1 MHNYKLLS
9 ARRFSAGACALTTVR
24 CRCYHVNTHISAK
37 SGFGN
42 LDLNYRRE
50 RFLESCKHPMASNGR
65 PKRATLNDVAKAAGV
80 SYQTV
85 SRVINGS
92 PQVSIKT
99 RRRVMQEIQTLGF
112 QPNRAAQALAK
123 RRTST
128 LEVISFGLGYFGPA
142 QMLTSVERA
151 AKALGYKTMFSTSDD
166 MSPDDL
172 YTLGGELA
180 GLVDGV
186 IIISPVSASDSAQIA
201 QAFRGLPVIQV
212 GNRLG
217 DLGPSVVI
225 DQGYGIALAVQHLLK
240 LGHRRIA
247 EIAGPLH
254 WGDLRSPE
262 FKVGNG
268 PLHWYDAEER
278 HDGWL
283 STLQANGLDTRM
295 VVSGDWSA
303 MSGYE
308 AMQQLLSSDLEFSA
322 VVAGNDQMAIGAMR
336 ALRERGLG
344 IPGDISMVGFD
355 DIPEAAYFE
364 PPLTTVRQDFV
375 GLGKQSVEY
384 LIQMIES
391 PDTPPHQRVLQ
402 PALVTR
408 NSTRAV

>member
-1 MHNYKLLS
+1 MS
-9 ARRFSAGACALTTVR
+9 SDA
-24 CRCYHVNTHISAK
+24 
-37 SGFGN
+37 
-42 LDLNYRRE
+42 
-50 RFLESCKHPMASNGR
+50 R

-92 PQVSIKT
+92 PQVSSKT

-112 QPNRAAQALAK
+112 RPNRAAQALAK
-123 RRTST
+123 RRTFT
-128 LEVISFGLGYFGPA
+128 LEVISFGLDYFGPA

-151 AKALGYKTMFSTSDD
+151 AKTLGYKTMFSTSDD
-166 MSPDDL
+166 MTSDDL
-172 YTLGGELA
+172 HVLGGELA

-186 IIISPVSASDSAQIA
+186 IIISPVSASNFAQIA
-201 QAFRGLPVIQV
+201 QAFRGLPFIQV

-225 DQGYGIALAVQHLLK
+225 DQGYGIALAVKHLLN

-247 EIAGPLH
+247 EIAGPLN
-254 WGDLRSPE
+254 WGDLQYPE
-262 FKVGNG
+262 FKVNGG

-278 HDGWL
+278 HDGWIT
-283 STLQANGLDTRM
+283 TLQTNGLDTSM
-295 VVSGDWSA
+295 IASGDWTA
-303 MSGYE
+303 TSGYE
-308 AMQQLLSSDLEFSA
+308 AMQQLLDTGADFSA
-322 VVAGNDQMAIGAMR
+322 VVAGNDQMALGAMR

-344 IPGDISMVGFD
+344 IPGDVSIVGFD
-355 DIPEAAYFE
+355 DLPEAAYFE
-364 PPLTTVRQDFV
+364 PPLTTIRQDFA

-402 PALVTR
+402 PSLITR